1 MYVMVSVPGFVCQ
14 YVHTHGMH
22 DFIMDSLKKA
32 SLIRCHLSKVLKEE
46 EAQALWILTYRKRF
60 QVRYKD
66 LDENLC
72 FESRD
77 QEKPW

>member
-1 MYVMVSVPGFVCQ
+1 MVSVPGFVCQ

-46 EAQALWILTYRKRF
+46 EAQALWILAGRDFKLGTKTLMRI
-60 QVRYKD
+60 V
-66 LDENLC
+66 LC
-72 FESRD
+72 LV
-77 QEKPW
+77 